1 MRKKWTLGLGAICIG
16 LSSFCD
22 WAPDQVRS
30 VGEGVNVLF
39 IAIDDLRPEL
49 GCYGSRL
56 AITPNLDAFA
66 NKAHVFDRAVC
77 AVPVCGAS
85 RASLMTGL
93 RPHDDRFRTFA
104 SRADEDAPG
113 VPIIA
118 AWFKEHGYV
127 TVSNGKILHKNKDSM
142 GAWSEKAWRP
152 ERDFRDYQNPENL
165 ALVEGGGQG
174 PAVEYGNPN
183 AVYGDELTLEKSL
196 ADLERL
202 SRGGQPFFLGVGFFK
217 PHLPFCAPGQFWDLH
232 NPDSIGLAENRYA
245 PKNVPEAALHSYGE
259 LRKYKGIPDDVNVGV
274 PDSTQRVLRHGY
286 FACVSY
292 VDHLLGRLLEKLE
305 ELGLEENT
313 VVVIWGDHGWQL
325 GEHNLWAKH
334 CNFQTSLRV
343 PLLLRLPGQT
353 EGFRV
358 SSMAELTDLYP
369 TLCSIA
375 GLEKPVHLE
384 GTDLS
389 AVLGLRGDSMRRST
403 FSKFHGGETV
413 TTAMYSYTEFRS
425 RKTGKAVG
433 EMLFDLERDPNEN
446 NNVVSELEYRQVMLS
461 LSSKLDSLRR
471 LAKRP

>member
-1 MRKKWTLGLGAICIG
+1 MSTKLAVGLVVMCIG
-16 LSSFCD
+16 IASVCAL
-22 WAPDQVRS
+22 PHDQGQT
-30 VGEGVNVLF
+30 GEDPINVLF

-93 RPHDDRFRTFA
+93 RPHDNRFRTFA

-118 AWFKEHGYV
+118 AWFKKHGYV
-127 TVSNGKILHKNKDSM
+127 TVSNGKILHKTNDSM

-152 ERDFRDYQNPENL
+152 DRDFRDYQNPENIAL
-165 ALVEGGGQG
+165 AERDGHG
-174 PAVEYGNPN
+174 PAVEYGHSD
-183 AVYGDELTLEKSL
+183 AVYGDDLTLKKSL
-196 ADLERL
+196 EDLDRL
-202 SRGGQPFFLGVGFFK
+202 SRSDSPFFLGVGFFK

-232 NPDSIGLAENRYA
+232 NPDSIGLADNRYA
-245 PKNVPEAALHSYGE
+245 PENAPKASMHSYGE
-259 LRKYKGIPDDVNVGV
+259 LRKYKDIPDDVNVDV
-274 PDSTQRVLRHGY
+274 PDSTQLVLRHGY

-292 VDHLLGRLLEKLE
+292 VDHLLGRLFDKLD
-305 ELGLEENT
+305 ELGLNDNT
-313 VVVIWGDHGWQL
+313 AVVVWGDHGWQL

-343 PLLLRLPGQT
+343 PLLIRLPGQS
-353 EGFRV
+353 EGHMV

-375 GLEKPVHLE
+375 GLQKPAHLE
-384 GTDLS
+384 GTDLGP
-389 AVLGLRGDSMRRST
+389 VLGLLGGAGRRSA

-413 TTAMYSYTEFRS
+413 TTEMYSYTEFKN
-425 RKTGKAVG
+425 RKTGEPAG
-433 EMLFDLERDPNEN
+433 EMMFDLTKDPDEN
-446 NNVVSELEYRQVMLS
+446 TNVVSEPEYSQIKLA
-461 LSSKLDSLRR
+461 LSSQLDSLRR
-471 LAKRP
+471 PSNRP